1 MSQHENVTSW
11 KSAIRGLTLLGM
23 QTPNVFLDIKIPAKE
38 VAKELDKEDK
48 KKIKTAVRFI
58 KYILKNI

>member
-1 MSQHENVTSW
+1 
-11 KSAIRGLTLLGM
+11 M